1 MKIRSI
7 AVRVMVSLIALIS
20 LVAICA
26 GVLLPASASASAA
39 EPGATTVA
47 RRSTPSWGAIASQSL
62 GYGYS
67 FNQKTQ
73 AAAEQVARAQCER
86 PPERKG
92 TAGTSGASIAPV
104 APAACEVRTVFDR
117 SCAALV
123 TGNFGEWGT
132 ATAGTKEAA
141 SKAAIAECNGR
152 LPTEPCKLVVS
163 VCSMN

>member
-1 MKIRSI
+1 MNIRSFKM
-7 AVRVMVSLIALIS
+7 RV
-20 LVAICA
+20 LVALA
-26 GVLLPASASASAA
+26 LAHFVLANGAA
-39 EPGATTVA
+39 AATAEKPTEQ
-47 RRSTPSWGAIASQSL
+47 RRSTPSWGAIASQPL

-67 FNQKTQ
+67 FNQKSQ

-92 TAGTSGASIAPV
+92 AAAAKGATV
-104 APAACEVRTVFDR
+104 APAVPVACEVRTVFDR

>member
-1 MKIRSI
+1 MTIRPMVARAM
-7 AVRVMVSLIALIS
+7 AV
-20 LVAICA
+20 LVTTCA
-26 GVLLPASASASAA
+26 GVLPASAADPAA
-39 EPGATTVA
+39 TVSA
-47 RRSTPSWGAIASQSL
+47 RRSTPSWGAIASQPL

-67 FNQKTQ
+67 FNQKSQ

-92 TAGTSGASIAPV
+92 AAGAKGAPAASVAPV
-104 APAACEVRTVFDR
+104 ACEVRAVFDR

-163 VCSMN
+163 VCSMS

>member
-1 MKIRSI
+1 MTIRSI
-7 AVRVMVSLIALIS
+7 AARVMAALF
-20 LVAICA
+20 VTYA
-26 GVLLPASASASAA
+26 GVLPASASAA
-39 EPGATTVA
+39 EPGATAAA
-47 RRSTPSWGAIASQSL
+47 RRSAPSWGAIASQPL

-67 FNQKTQ
+67 FSQKTQ

-92 TAGTSGASIAPV
+92 APGAKGASV
-104 APAACEVRTVFDR
+104 APAAPVACEVRTVFDR

-132 ATAGTKEAA
+132 ATAGTKESAG
-141 SKAAIAECNGR
+141 KAAIEECNGR

>member
-1 MKIRSI
+1 MTIRST
-7 AVRVMVSLIALIS
+7 AARVMAALFVIH
-20 LVAICA
+20 A
-26 GVLLPASASASAA
+26 GVLSGLAAAAAA
-39 EPGATTVA
+39 EPNTPTAV
-47 RRSTPSWGAIASQSL
+47 RRSAPSWGAIASQPL

-92 TAGTSGASIAPV
+92 APAAPV
-104 APAACEVRTVFDR
+104 ACEVRTVFDR
-117 SCAALV
+117 GCAALV

-141 SKAAIAECNGR
+141 GKAAIAECNGR

>member
-1 MKIRSI
+1 MTVRSV
-7 AVRVMVSLIALIS
+7 ASR
-20 LVAICA
+20 LVAAIVVIHA
-26 GVLLPASASASAA
+26 GVLTASAA
-39 EPGATTVA
+39 EPGATAAA
-47 RRSTPSWGAIASQSL
+47 RRSAPSWGAIASQPL

-92 TAGTSGASIAPV
+92 AAGVRGASVAPV
-104 APAACEVRTVFDR
+104 ACEVRTVFDR

>member
-1 MKIRSI
+1 MNIRSQVVRGFVALMLVQVVLPVGAA
-7 AVRVMVSLIALIS
+7 AVPSEKPIEPRR
-20 LVAICA
+20 
-26 GVLLPASASASAA
+26 SAS
-39 EPGATTVA
+39 
-47 RRSTPSWGAIASQSL
+47 SWGAIAAQPN

-92 TAGTSGASIAPV
+92 APGAKGASVAPV
-104 APAACEVRTVFDR
+104 APVVCEVRTVFDR

-132 ATAGTKEAA
+132 ATSGTKEAA
-141 SKAAIAECNGR
+141 GKAAIAECNGR